1 MRHNFLRRILGGIL
15 TGCILVTATVHA
27 GTTQKDID
35 KAKDQITDLKK
46 QKEDAKDQVD
56 SLTNEKQGLE
66 SDLSGLNGQL
76 NTITSDM
83 NQLEQQAAQKEDEI
97 NTAAEDL
104 KRSEE
109 RSAEQ
114 YEDMKVRI
122 QYIYENGNQ
131 SVWDMLIHVSSI
143 AEFLNQA
150 EYTSAINQYDRNMLT
165 AYQELTEQIKKQK
178 KELEEQKEELTV
190 LQQEKQKEQEKVNSL
205 IEDTQKKIQ
214 ESSEKIEDAQSDV
227 ESIDAKIE
235 KMIEYEKQLE
245 IQKAKEDAARLA
257 AIKKQEQENRS
268 NVTYA
273 PAQSDAYLLAA
284 IIQCEAWGEPYDGK
298 LAVGS
303 VISGKSLADF
313 ICQEITRPL
322 GMVDTGYLLTPEQRT
337 RVATIYDHFDPD
349 YVKPYDLE
357 AEARDRLLSVP
368 TKEFEICSSSLYS
381 TLDDYSRFIQMLA
394 NGGSLDGVRVLG
406 RKTVELM
413 ASDQLTAGQ
422 YADFKRDWFPNGNMT
437 WGLLTCVSKSMNHS
451 DMVRFPGAFGW
462 SGAAGAVAWADP
474 GGNLSITFM
483 TQRFPGDTEPIVSKL
498 MQIAYSMI

>member
-1 MRHNFLRRILGGIL
+1 MRLKRVSDVDAFTKIMQEYVDLGEIEGASARIVHKGKDLYRGCVGCSDVATRRPFGFDDIVCIFSLTKMVIGVAALKLWEQGGFRMDDPVSDYIPAFGNATVYWPTEKGPVIRPARKPVTIRNLFTMTAGYPYPTVGVKPSMPLHYLSVGQIVGDAFEKCRREAERTGEAITTLKAAELLASTPMCFEPGEGWLYGHCSDILG
-15 TGCILVTATVHA
+15 
-27 GTTQKDID
+27 
-35 KAKDQITDLKK
+35 
-46 QKEDAKDQVD
+46 
-56 SLTNEKQGLE
+56 
-66 SDLSGLNGQL
+66 
-76 NTITSDM
+76 
-83 NQLEQQAAQKEDEI
+83 
-97 NTAAEDL
+97 
-104 KRSEE
+104 
-109 RSAEQ
+109 
-114 YEDMKVRI
+114 
-122 QYIYENGNQ
+122 
-131 SVWDMLIHVSSI
+131 
-143 AEFLNQA
+143 
-150 EYTSAINQYDRNMLT
+150 
-165 AYQELTEQIKKQK
+165 
-178 KELEEQKEELTV
+178 
-190 LQQEKQKEQEKVNSL
+190 
-205 IEDTQKKIQ
+205 
-214 ESSEKIEDAQSDV
+214 
-227 ESIDAKIE
+227 
-235 KMIEYEKQLE
+235 
-245 IQKAKEDAARLA
+245 
-257 AIKKQEQENRS
+257 
-268 NVTYA
+268 
-273 PAQSDAYLLAA
+273 
-284 IIQCEAWGEPYDGK
+284 
-298 LAVGS
+298 AVVS

-394 NGGSLDGVRVLG
+394 NGGSMDGVRVLG

-462 SGAAGAVAWADP
+462 SGAAGTVAWADP
-474 GGNLSITFM
+474 GENLSITFM

>member
-303 VISGKSLADF
+303 VIMWATELQPLLMGILVSVLVGIALTLPISSAAICAALNLTGLA
-313 ICQEITRPL
+313 
-322 GMVDTGYLLTPEQRT
+322 GGAA
-337 RVATIYDHFDPD
+337 VA
-349 YVKPYDLE
+349 
-357 AEARDRLLSVP
+357 
-368 TKEFEICSSSLYS
+368 
-381 TLDDYSRFIQMLA
+381 
-394 NGGSLDGVRVLG
+394 
-406 RKTVELM
+406 
-413 ASDQLTAGQ
+413 
-422 YADFKRDWFPNGNMT
+422 
-437 WGLLTCVSKSMNHS
+437 
-451 DMVRFPGAFGW
+451 GW
-462 SGAAGAVAWADP
+462 SRES
-474 GGNLSITFM
+474 L
-483 TQRFPGDTEPIVSKL
+483 PIV
-498 MQIAYSMI
+498 

>member
-15 TGCILVTATVHA
+15 TGCMLVTATVHA

-109 RSAEQ
+109 RSAEK

-131 SVWDMLIHVSSI
+131 SVWDMLIHASSI
-143 AEFLNQA
+143 ADFLNQA

-165 AYQELTEQIKKQK
+165 AYQELTEQIKEQK
-178 KELEEQKEELTV
+178 KELEKQKEELTV

-214 ESSEKIEDAQSDV
+214 ESSEKIEDAQSDL
-227 ESIDAKIE
+227 ESIDAKIK

-303 VISGKSLADF
+303 VIMNRVRSSYFPNTVSGVIYQGGQFSPVASGRLAY
-313 ICQEITRPL
+313 RL
-322 GMVDTGYLLTPEQRT
+322 EQG
-337 RVATIYDHFDPD
+337 VASDCMS
-349 YVKPYDLE
+349 
-357 AEARDRLLSVP
+357 AA
-368 TKEFEICSSSLYS
+368 
-381 TLDDYSRFIQMLA
+381 QA
-394 NGGSLDGVRVLG
+394 VLG
-406 RKTVELM
+406 GTSTTNCLYFRVNNGIIEGTVI
-413 ASDQLTAGQ
+413 
-422 YADFKRDWFPNGNMT
+422 GNH
-437 WGLLTCVSKSMNHS
+437 V
-451 DMVRFPGAFGW
+451 F
-462 SGAAGAVAWADP
+462 
-474 GGNLSITFM
+474 
-483 TQRFPGDTEPIVSKL
+483 
-498 MQIAYSMI
+498 Y

>member
-15 TGCILVTATVHA
+15 TGCMLVTATVHA

-178 KELEEQKEELTV
+178 KEL
-190 LQQEKQKEQEKVNSL
+190 
-205 IEDTQKKIQ
+205 
-214 ESSEKIEDAQSDV
+214 
-227 ESIDAKIE
+227 
-235 KMIEYEKQLE
+235 
-245 IQKAKEDAARLA
+245 
-257 AIKKQEQENRS
+257 
-268 NVTYA
+268 
-273 PAQSDAYLLAA
+273 
-284 IIQCEAWGEPYDGK
+284 
-298 LAVGS
+298 
-303 VISGKSLADF
+303 
-313 ICQEITRPL
+313 
-322 GMVDTGYLLTPEQRT
+322 
-337 RVATIYDHFDPD
+337 
-349 YVKPYDLE
+349 
-357 AEARDRLLSVP
+357 
-368 TKEFEICSSSLYS
+368 
-381 TLDDYSRFIQMLA
+381 
-394 NGGSLDGVRVLG
+394 
-406 RKTVELM
+406 
-413 ASDQLTAGQ
+413 
-422 YADFKRDWFPNGNMT
+422 
-437 WGLLTCVSKSMNHS
+437 
-451 DMVRFPGAFGW
+451 
-462 SGAAGAVAWADP
+462 
-474 GGNLSITFM
+474 
-483 TQRFPGDTEPIVSKL
+483 
-498 MQIAYSMI
+498 

>member
-268 NVTYA
+268 NVTYT

-303 VISGKSLADF
+303 VIMNRVRSSYFPNTVSGVIYQGGQFSPVASGRLAY
-313 ICQEITRPL
+313 RL
-322 GMVDTGYLLTPEQRT
+322 EQR
-337 RVATIYDHFDPD
+337 VDSDCMSA
-349 YVKPYDLE
+349 
-357 AEARDRLLSVP
+357 AQA
-368 TKEFEICSSSLYS
+368 
-381 TLDDYSRFIQMLA
+381 
-394 NGGSLDGVRVLG
+394 VLG
-406 RKTVELM
+406 GMSTTNCLYFRVNNGIIEGTVI
-413 ASDQLTAGQ
+413 
-422 YADFKRDWFPNGNMT
+422 GNH
-437 WGLLTCVSKSMNHS
+437 V
-451 DMVRFPGAFGW
+451 F
-462 SGAAGAVAWADP
+462 
-474 GGNLSITFM
+474 
-483 TQRFPGDTEPIVSKL
+483 
-498 MQIAYSMI
+498 Y

>member
-97 NTAAEDL
+97 NTTAEDL

-257 AIKKQEQENRS
+257 AIKER
-268 NVTYA
+268 
-273 PAQSDAYLLAA
+273 
-284 IIQCEAWGEPYDGK
+284 
-298 LAVGS
+298 
-303 VISGKSLADF
+303 
-313 ICQEITRPL
+313 
-322 GMVDTGYLLTPEQRT
+322 
-337 RVATIYDHFDPD
+337 
-349 YVKPYDLE
+349 
-357 AEARDRLLSVP
+357 
-368 TKEFEICSSSLYS
+368 
-381 TLDDYSRFIQMLA
+381 
-394 NGGSLDGVRVLG
+394 
-406 RKTVELM
+406 
-413 ASDQLTAGQ
+413 
-422 YADFKRDWFPNGNMT
+422 
-437 WGLLTCVSKSMNHS
+437 CVS
-451 DMVRFPGAFGW
+451 
-462 SGAAGAVAWADP
+462 
-474 GGNLSITFM
+474 
-483 TQRFPGDTEPIVSKL
+483 VSCHHPV
-498 MQIAYSMI
+498 

>member
-165 AYQELTEQIKKQK
+165 AYQELTEQIKEQK

-205 IEDTQKKIQ
+205 IRRRRYRNPARKL
-214 ESSEKIEDAQSDV
+214 
-227 ESIDAKIE
+227 
-235 KMIEYEKQLE
+235 KMHSPMW
-245 IQKAKEDAARLA
+245 
-257 AIKKQEQENRS
+257 NRS
-268 NVTYA
+268 
-273 PAQSDAYLLAA
+273 
-284 IIQCEAWGEPYDGK
+284 
-298 LAVGS
+298 
-303 VISGKSLADF
+303 
-313 ICQEITRPL
+313 
-322 GMVDTGYLLTPEQRT
+322 MQR
-337 RVATIYDHFDPD
+337 
-349 YVKPYDLE
+349 
-357 AEARDRLLSVP
+357 
-368 TKEFEICSSSLYS
+368 
-381 TLDDYSRFIQMLA
+381 SR
-394 NGGSLDGVRVLG
+394 
-406 RKTVELM
+406 K
-413 ASDQLTAGQ
+413 
-422 YADFKRDWFPNGNMT
+422 
-437 WGLLTCVSKSMNHS
+437 
-451 DMVRFPGAFGW
+451 
-462 SGAAGAVAWADP
+462 
-474 GGNLSITFM
+474 
-483 TQRFPGDTEPIVSKL
+483 
-498 MQIAYSMI
+498 

>member
-15 TGCILVTATVHA
+15 TGCMLVTATVHA

-131 SVWDMLIHVSSI
+131 SVWDMLIHASSI

-165 AYQELTEQIKKQK
+165 AYEELTEQIKEQK
-178 KELEEQKEELTV
+178 KELEKQKEELNV
-190 LQQEKQKEQEKVNSL
+190 L
-205 IEDTQKKIQ
+205 
-214 ESSEKIEDAQSDV
+214 
-227 ESIDAKIE
+227 
-235 KMIEYEKQLE
+235 
-245 IQKAKEDAARLA
+245 
-257 AIKKQEQENRS
+257 
-268 NVTYA
+268 
-273 PAQSDAYLLAA
+273 
-284 IIQCEAWGEPYDGK
+284 
-298 LAVGS
+298 
-303 VISGKSLADF
+303 
-313 ICQEITRPL
+313 
-322 GMVDTGYLLTPEQRT
+322 
-337 RVATIYDHFDPD
+337 
-349 YVKPYDLE
+349 
-357 AEARDRLLSVP
+357 
-368 TKEFEICSSSLYS
+368 
-381 TLDDYSRFIQMLA
+381 
-394 NGGSLDGVRVLG
+394 
-406 RKTVELM
+406 
-413 ASDQLTAGQ
+413 
-422 YADFKRDWFPNGNMT
+422 
-437 WGLLTCVSKSMNHS
+437 
-451 DMVRFPGAFGW
+451 
-462 SGAAGAVAWADP
+462 
-474 GGNLSITFM
+474 
-483 TQRFPGDTEPIVSKL
+483 
-498 MQIAYSMI
+498 

>member
-178 KELEEQKEELTV
+178 K
-190 LQQEKQKEQEKVNSL
+190 QEKVNSL

-284 IIQCEAWGEPYDGK
+284 IIQCEAWGESYDGK

-303 VISGKSLADF
+303 VIMNRVRSSYFPNTVSGVIYQGGQFSPVASGRLAY
-313 ICQEITRPL
+313 RL
-322 GMVDTGYLLTPEQRT
+322 EQG
-337 RVATIYDHFDPD
+337 VASDCMS
-349 YVKPYDLE
+349 
-357 AEARDRLLSVP
+357 AA
-368 TKEFEICSSSLYS
+368 
-381 TLDDYSRFIQMLA
+381 QA
-394 NGGSLDGVRVLG
+394 VLG
-406 RKTVELM
+406 GTSTTNCLYFRVNNGIIEGTVI
-413 ASDQLTAGQ
+413 
-422 YADFKRDWFPNGNMT
+422 GNH
-437 WGLLTCVSKSMNHS
+437 V
-451 DMVRFPGAFGW
+451 F
-462 SGAAGAVAWADP
+462 
-474 GGNLSITFM
+474 
-483 TQRFPGDTEPIVSKL
+483 
-498 MQIAYSMI
+498 Y

>member
-1 MRHNFLRRILGGIL
+1 MNENTTVDERNSMRHNFLKRILGGIL
-15 TGCILVTATVHA
+15 TGCMLVTATVHA

-131 SVWDMLIHVSSI
+131 SVWDMLIHASSI

-165 AYQELTEQIKKQK
+165 AYQELTEQIKEQK
-178 KELEEQKEELTV
+178 KELEKQKEELTV

-205 IEDTQKKIQ
+205 IEDTQNKIQ

-284 IIQCEAWGEPYDGK
+284 IIQCEAWGEPCQKFLFSEYGFRCDLSGR
-298 LAVGS
+298 AVL
-303 VISGKSLADF
+303 SG
-313 ICQEITRPL
+313 CQR
-322 GMVDTGYLLTPEQRT
+322 
-337 RVATIYDHFDPD
+337 
-349 YVKPYDLE
+349 
-357 AEARDRLLSVP
+357 
-368 TKEFEICSSSLYS
+368 SSCIPSGAG
-381 TLDDYSRFIQMLA
+381 SRFRLYECGT
-394 NGGSLDGVRVLG
+394 GG
-406 RKTVELM
+406 
-413 ASDQLTAGQ
+413 AGWN
-422 YADFKRDWFPNGNMT
+422 DHDE
-437 WGLLTCVSKSMNHS
+437 
-451 DMVRFPGAFGW
+451 
-462 SGAAGAVAWADP
+462 
-474 GGNLSITFM
+474 LSIFS
-483 TQRFPGDTEPIVSKL
+483 GE
-498 MQIAYSMI
+498 

>member
-1 MRHNFLRRILGGIL
+1 MRHTFLRRILGGIL

-46 QKEDAKDQVD
+46 LKEDAKDQVD

-97 NTAAEDL
+97 NTTAEDL
-104 KRSEE
+104 KRTEE

-165 AYQELTEQIKKQK
+165 TYQELTEQIKKQK

-245 IQKAKEDAARLA
+245 IQKAKGDRRSANASKA
-257 AIKKQEQENRS
+257 GTGKQVECDIR
-268 NVTYA
+268 
-273 PAQSDAYLLAA
+273 
-284 IIQCEAWGEPYDGK
+284 
-298 LAVGS
+298 
-303 VISGKSLADF
+303 
-313 ICQEITRPL
+313 
-322 GMVDTGYLLTPEQRT
+322 TGTER
-337 RVATIYDHFDPD
+337 
-349 YVKPYDLE
+349 
-357 AEARDRLLSVP
+357 
-368 TKEFEICSSSLYS
+368 
-381 TLDDYSRFIQMLA
+381 
-394 NGGSLDGVRVLG
+394 
-406 RKTVELM
+406 
-413 ASDQLTAGQ
+413 
-422 YADFKRDWFPNGNMT
+422 
-437 WGLLTCVSKSMNHS
+437 CVS
-451 DMVRFPGAFGW
+451 
-462 SGAAGAVAWADP
+462 
-474 GGNLSITFM
+474 
-483 TQRFPGDTEPIVSKL
+483 VSCHHPV
-498 MQIAYSMI
+498 

>member
-1 MRHNFLRRILGGIL
+1 
-15 TGCILVTATVHA
+15 
-27 GTTQKDID
+27 
-35 KAKDQITDLKK
+35 
-46 QKEDAKDQVD
+46 
-56 SLTNEKQGLE
+56 
-66 SDLSGLNGQL
+66 
-76 NTITSDM
+76 M

-284 IIQCEAWGEPYDGK
+284 IIQ
-298 LAVGS
+298 L
-303 VISGKSLADF
+303 SL
-313 ICQEITRPL
+313 IHI
-322 GMVDTGYLLTPEQRT
+322 
-337 RVATIYDHFDPD
+337 
-349 YVKPYDLE
+349 
-357 AEARDRLLSVP
+357 
-368 TKEFEICSSSLYS
+368 
-381 TLDDYSRFIQMLA
+381 
-394 NGGSLDGVRVLG
+394 
-406 RKTVELM
+406 
-413 ASDQLTAGQ
+413 
-422 YADFKRDWFPNGNMT
+422 
-437 WGLLTCVSKSMNHS
+437 
-451 DMVRFPGAFGW
+451 
-462 SGAAGAVAWADP
+462 
-474 GGNLSITFM
+474 
-483 TQRFPGDTEPIVSKL
+483 
-498 MQIAYSMI
+498 

>member
-150 EYTSAINQYDRNMLT
+150 EYTSAINQYAYGISGAHGADQKTEKGTRGAEGRTDCITAGKTERAGKSQQPDRGY
-165 AYQELTEQIKKQK
+165 AE
-178 KELEEQKEELTV
+178 
-190 LQQEKQKEQEKVNSL
+190 
-205 IEDTQKKIQ
+205 EDTGIQ
-214 ESSEKIEDAQSDV
+214 
-227 ESIDAKIE
+227 
-235 KMIEYEKQLE
+235 
-245 IQKAKEDAARLA
+245 R
-257 AIKKQEQENRS
+257 EN
-268 NVTYA
+268 
-273 PAQSDAYLLAA
+273 
-284 IIQCEAWGEPYDGK
+284 
-298 LAVGS
+298 
-303 VISGKSLADF
+303 
-313 ICQEITRPL
+313 
-322 GMVDTGYLLTPEQRT
+322 
-337 RVATIYDHFDPD
+337 
-349 YVKPYDLE
+349 
-357 AEARDRLLSVP
+357 
-368 TKEFEICSSSLYS
+368 
-381 TLDDYSRFIQMLA
+381 
-394 NGGSLDGVRVLG
+394 
-406 RKTVELM
+406 
-413 ASDQLTAGQ
+413 
-422 YADFKRDWFPNGNMT
+422 
-437 WGLLTCVSKSMNHS
+437 
-451 DMVRFPGAFGW
+451 
-462 SGAAGAVAWADP
+462 
-474 GGNLSITFM
+474 
-483 TQRFPGDTEPIVSKL
+483 
-498 MQIAYSMI
+498 